1 MVTKTNIGSPEEYAD
16 SLYKEMLQYDGLGL
30 DDIRRICR
38 MTLNRLHQAVD
49 EPMKTY
55 YRECIHY
62 INRRGGINESSI

>member
-1 MVTKTNIGSPEEYAD
+1 METNTGSPEQYAD
-16 SLYKEMLQYDGLGL
+16 ALYKEMLQYDGLGL
-30 DDIRRICR
+30 GEIRRICR

-62 INRRGGINESSI
+62 INRKGGGNEPSL